1 MNHMLNRVQGR
12 NFLRAHFYTDS
23 GSSTSC
29 LCEYSISGN
38 TITLKLIDK
47 LEYNED
53 YTNVRCIMSGMT
65 FSYTFSFQGRKLT
78 LTDGTNTVEM
88 YTGLRASSDEL
99 NLYADAYMATGA
111 EKLMNADYIYL
122 LHQEGTDYSKLFMK
136 NDTDSVTR
144 YGLANF
150 EENGLD
156 GEGVA
161 MEFAYTAAHNHIA
174 VDMEGEIEKLYVS
187 YDGDNLVLDD
197 KELPLTFAPYVPKA
211 PEVSEEESSEPEEE
225 SSEEP
230 ETSTEASTPATSAP
244 AESSAATSDDGGDNT
259 LMIVL
264 IAVAAVVIIAAV
276 VVLVIKRKK

>member
-1 MNHMLNRVQGR
+1 MTLGV
-12 NFLRAHFYTDS
+12 
-23 GSSTSC
+23 GSDAVT
-29 LCEYSISGN
+29 YSPY
-38 TITLKLIDK
+38 
-47 LEYNED
+47 EAPAPVE
-53 YTNVRCIMSGMT
+53 MSG
-65 FSYTFSFQGRKLT
+65 
-78 LTDGTNTVEM
+78 VWV
-88 YTGLRASSDEL
+88 AEL
-99 NLYADAYMATGA
+99 
-111 EKLMNADYIYL
+111 E
-122 LHQEGTDYSKLFMK
+122 
-136 NDTDSVTR
+136 
-144 YGLANF
+144 
-150 EENGLD
+150 
-156 GEGVA
+156 EGVA
-161 MEFAYTAAHNHIA
+161 TVFDFSTAGTLKIMHFEAADFEANGIDGTVVESVEYTYTASATYIA

-197 KELPLTFAPYVPKA
+197 KEEAMTFAPYVPKT